1 MLYIHDQH
9 LPSLLKAA
17 RGVVVVNSTVGL
29 SALGHGAPV
38 KVCGAALYDM
48 PGLTYQGKLR
58 SFWHLAHTA
67 APEPDLV
74 LRFKQALVSRTQL
87 NGSFYRKIAQAP
99 WKCGV
104 FLNGQMAQRLW
115 SETVNTTQGVATTKS
130 TVKAHSRTR
139 KKQSRTAS
147 RRSNS

>member
-1 MLYIHDQH
+1 M
-9 LPSLLKAA
+9 
-17 RGVVVVNSTVGL
+17 VNSTVGL

-58 SFWHLAHTA
+58 SFWHLARTA
-67 APEPDLV
+67 APESDLV

-115 SETVNTTQGVATTKS
+115 PETVNTTQVVAATKS
-130 TVKAHSRTR
+130 KAKAHKRSGN
-139 KKQSRTAS
+139 KQARSTS
-147 RRSNS
+147 RRSSKP